1 MNLEIEKLDHQ
12 GRGIAHINDKIVF
25 IENALPGE
33 IVDILIT
40 KQNKKIAEA
49 IVKKY
54 IKKSDKRIESVCPYY
69 KECGGCN
76 LLHMS
81 YKDQLEYKQ
90 NKVID
95 IMKRFALLEEGK
107 VKKIVESPNQ
117 FNYRNKVTFKYNG
130 KVGYYKRNT
139 NDIVNINYCHLLN
152 ESLNKEIE
160 NINNIRTRN
169 RIKEIVVR
177 DINESDKQITFD
189 LQKYTENITYPS
201 LKINYTVDNRLI
213 KPIDKSKIIGKIC
226 NKEFEVSPTAFFQ
239 VNTQQVTNLYNK
251 ITEYVKKNVNP
262 TVLDLYCG
270 TGTIGICVSDYA
282 KKILGIEINK
292 MAIID
297 AKNNAKINNV
307 NNIDFIAGDTKTI
320 LKNKDYKTDIIILD
334 PPRAGLD
341 KEVIEDIKRFNA
353 KEIIYVSCDP
363 ITLARD
369 IKLLSDLYD
378 VKEVTPFDMFPNTYH
393 VECVCVMKLR

>member
-1 MNLEIEKLDHQ
+1 MQ
-12 GRGIAHINDKIVF
+12 
-25 IENALPGE
+25 
-33 IVDILIT
+33 
-40 KQNKKIAEA
+40 
-49 IVKKY
+49 
-54 IKKSDKRIESVCPYY
+54 
-69 KECGGCN
+69 
-76 LLHMS
+76 
-81 YKDQLEYKQ
+81 
-90 NKVID
+90 
-95 IMKRFALLEEGK
+95 RFALLEEGK

-393 VECVCVMKLR
+393 VECVSVLCRKDSE